1 MYNIFVI
8 KFIITLTFL
17 NHKDMNANKNKITWL
32 NQLNSQTYK
41 IIDRLILYKCK
52 QAIKHKL
59 YTRLPKHLLGQNA
72 KLII

>member
-8 KFIITLTFL
+8 KFITTLTFL

-32 NQLNSQTYK
+32 NQQNSQTFK

-59 YTRLPKHLLGQNA
+59 YTRLPKHFFKA
-72 KLII
+72 KKKKKK